1 MNILIVSAE
10 ASPFAKTGGLADAVS
25 GLGRAL
31 ALKGNSVKILIP
43 RYYCISKDSL
53 ELCKSALLVSTGW
66 SEITVNVYRAMNSVF
81 YESGSLE
88 YIFIDNEK
96 LYGRDGIYGSDYEP
110 DYHDNPLRFS
120 VLSRS
125 AFAFCRSINWIPDI
139 IHSND
144 WSTALV
150 PVILNLVERKNFPH
164 TKTVFTIHNL
174 GYQGS
179 YPDAAYRLLGLPESC
194 KYDCHLARFGGIN
207 LLQAGIC
214 SSDFITTV
222 SKKFMEEAMTPL
234 GGFGLD
240 GILRGMS
247 DVFEG
252 IVNGAD
258 STEWNPLTDRYIP
271 AHYSKDDLTGK
282 RICREALQKTFG
294 LKTDSD
300 VPVIGIICRLV
311 EQKGIAEL
319 FAPYYGA
326 MYRMCSDFNAQFV
339 VVGSGEKWCENEIHS
354 LTGRFENFG
363 SYIGYSEKISH
374 IVEAGSDL
382 FLMPSKYEPCGLN
395 QIYSMLYGTIPVV
408 RATGGLDDTVISWAE
423 NPDKATGFKFYDLT
437 PDAVYNTVKWALSVF
452 EDKAAVRKMQHNGMS
467 SDFSWSASAE
477 KYISIYKKLLSE

>member
-25 GLGRAL
+25 ALGRAL
-31 ALKGNSVKILIP
+31 AQKGNCVKILIP
-43 RYYCISKDSL
+43 RYYCVSKDL
-53 ELCKSALLVSTGW
+53 IELYKSGLPVSTGW
-66 SEITVNVYRAMNSVF
+66 SEIVVNVYRSKDSIAF
-81 YESGSLE
+81 ESGSLE

-96 LYGRDGIYGSDYEP
+96 LYGRDGIYGSAFEP

-120 VLSRS
+120 VLCRS
-125 AFAFCRSINWIPDI
+125 AFAICRSLNWIPDI

-144 WSTALV
+144 WSTALTS
-150 PVILNLVERKNFPH
+150 VILNQFERKNFPH

-179 YPDAAYRLLGLPESC
+179 YPDAAYRLLGLPDSC

-207 LLQAGIC
+207 LLQAGI
-214 SSDFITTV
+214 SGSDFVTTV
-222 SKKFMEEAMTPL
+222 SRKFREEALSPQ

-240 GILRGMS
+240 GLLRGMS

-258 STEWNPLTDRYIP
+258 TAEWNPQSDRYIP
-271 AHYSKDDLTGK
+271 AFYSKDDLSGK
-282 RICREALQKTFG
+282 KACKAFLQKTFG
-294 LKTDSD
+294 LKEEPD

-326 MYRMCSDFNAQFV
+326 MYRMCSDFKVQFA
-339 VVGSGEKWCENEIHS
+339 VVGSGEKWCENEIHN
-354 LTGRFENFG
+354 LTARFENFG
-363 SYIGYSEKISH
+363 SYIGYNEKISH

-395 QIYSMLYGTIPVV
+395 QIYSMLYGTLPVV
-408 RATGGLDDTVISWAE
+408 RATGGLDDTVISWAD
-423 NPDKATGFKFYDLT
+423 NQDNATGFKFYDLT

-452 EDKAAVRKMQHNGMS
+452 EDKAAVRKMQVNGMS
-467 SDFSWSASAE
+467 TDFSWNVPAE